1 MNCLRRQRLGMTN
14 SQKKLGLSEFWSK
27 EFLTVELLYAVLFL
41 ICFFVWYAYFSGEGI
56 VEQVLQNN
64 RDSIYGALAA
74 IFGALL
80 GFVITAVSIVIGYS
94 ASDQFAIVRNS
105 TEYPKLWRI
114 FISAIRATAL
124 ATIAA
129 LLGLIL
135 DRDISPNRWILFLNV
150 YAIALVLIRLWRSI
164 WVLEQIINIIT
175 GN

>member
-1 MNCLRRQRLGMTN
+1 MTN